1 MLRSTRLL
9 VLPARGCDRRPRDAS
24 AGDKPLLQTPRFA
37 GFMHSRLIIALL
49 TAGGIAFACGPR
61 PFESEAASAPA
72 PLTRTANSAALA
84 TTLELSVAE
93 GVDLR
98 LHVTNTSGKKLEMTF
113 PTGQTHDFYILDAAG
128 REVWRWSTG
137 RIFTQGV
144 QKKLV
149 DGGSTLS
156 FADRWAGPVAG
167 GTYTAVAVLMSS
179 SHPTEQRVE
188 FSRE

>member
-1 MLRSTRLL
+1 M
-9 VLPARGCDRRPRDAS
+9 
-24 AGDKPLLQTPRFA
+24 Q
-37 GFMHSRLIIALL
+37 SRLIIALL

-61 PFESEAASAPA
+61 PSESEAASAPA
-72 PLTRTANSAALA
+72 SARRPANAPALA
-84 TTLELSVAE
+84 TTLELSVTD

-98 LHVTNTSGKKLEMTF
+98 LHVTNTSGKKIEMTF
-113 PTGQTHDFYILDAAG
+113 PTGQTHDFYILDASG

-137 RIFTQGV
+137 RMFTQGV

-149 DGGSTLS
+149 DGGATLS
-156 FADRWAGPVAG
+156 YADRWAGPLAG
-167 GTYTAVAVLMSS
+167 GTYTAVAVLLST